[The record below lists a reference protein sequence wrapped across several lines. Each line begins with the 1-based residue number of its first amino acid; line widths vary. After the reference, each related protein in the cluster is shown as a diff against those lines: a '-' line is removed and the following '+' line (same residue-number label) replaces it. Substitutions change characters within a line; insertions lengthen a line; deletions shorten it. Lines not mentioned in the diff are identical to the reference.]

1 MPKTRLPKLHIERSN
16 LTRLDLGAVSL
27 WFSYETPLVL
37 MAPALGAIV
46 NATCASCS
54 ITSAKHRTLLG
65 CKDRPHVSE
74 TIFATLTETA
84 LGLDWEASFS
94 TAADTMLAAWNDR
107 HTRTGA

>member
-1 MPKTRLPKLHIERSN
+1 MPRTRLPKLYIERPN

-46 NATCASCS
+46 NADCASHS
-54 ITSAKHRTLLG
+54 VTSAKHRTILG
-65 CKDRPHVSE
+65 FKERPHVPAAV
-74 TIFATLTETA
+74 FATLTETA

-94 TAADTMLAAWNDR
+94 TSADALLAAWNDH
-107 HTRTGA
+107 HTRIGA

>member
-46 NATCASCS
+46 NASCASCS
-54 ITSAKHRTLLG
+54 VTSAKHRTLLG
-65 CKDRPHVSE
+65 CKDRPHVPE
-74 TIFATLTETA
+74 AVFVILTKTA
-84 LGLDWEASFS
+84 LSLDWEAAFS
-94 TAADTMLAAWNDR
+94 TSANALLAVWNAH
-107 HTRTGA
+107 HTRTEA

>member
-1 MPKTRLPKLHIERSN
+1 MPKTRLPKLYIERSN

-46 NATCASCS
+46 NANCASCS
-54 ITSAKHRTLLG
+54 VTSAKHRTLLG
-65 CKDRPHVSE
+65 YKDRPHVSE
-74 TIFATLTETA
+74 AVFAALTETA

-94 TAADTMLAAWNDR
+94 TAADALLAAWNDH